1 MKIILTNIKVSFE
14 KVKFISENMKI
25 MLIDMTSSPPK
36 NMISMIEW
44 VIFMS
49 AEMIFMFKNMVRQ
62 IWSTWASE
70 MIAFHQ
76 HGFHVSNM
84 QSGWCPRA
92 ETWNS
97 FSPLESANSV
107 HVNKSEYICMAISFF
122 RVLLSNSQGSFTLK
136 LRTEE
141 ALYLLKESSGPTT
154 ITQNGSHQNIISH
167 GLGLAIL
174 PSTIPCF

>member
-25 MLIDMTSSPPK
+25 VLIDMTSTPPK

-49 AEMIFMFKNMVRQ
+49 ADIIIMFKNMIRQ

-97 FSPLESANSV
+97 FSPLESANSEDM
-107 HVNKSEYICMAISFF
+107 HMQIRHLYKTK
-122 RVLLSNSQGSFTLK
+122 GSWFHRLDFEMIDYLAWQTSAANASTRHCTL
-136 LRTEE
+136 RCF
-141 ALYLLKESSGPTT
+141 
-154 ITQNGSHQNIISH
+154 
-167 GLGLAIL
+167 L
-174 PSTIPCF
+174 PVD